1 MNSFLKTLRLTTET
15 SSRADL
21 CLLMSKKRLCF
32 NRDLQ
37 GVSSTYGFHTEQFA
51 SYHRRQ
57 YCQSFS
63 VSEIEEFAA
72 PLGLYFLSYLY

>member
-1 MNSFLKTLRLTTET
+1 MNSFLKALRLTTET
-15 SSRADL
+15 SSRAGL
-21 CLLMSKKRLCF
+21 CLLMSRKDCF
-32 NRDLQ
+32 NCDLE
-37 GVSSTYGFHTEQFA
+37 GVSSVYGLHTEQFA

-72 PLGLYFLSYLY
+72 PLGLYFLSYLH